1 MLNNKKKTGP
11 IEFVFPI
18 LLFLIFTLSA
28 LFIIL
33 FAAQIYQKIVDDS
46 SINYSA
52 NTALSYVS
60 EKIRQGENGDGIEVG
75 SFRDCDALILHN
87 HVKDVDY
94 ATYLYFYDGALYEFM
109 AESDRVQDMAVGTG
123 TAILEVAD
131 FTITEDDTHLISFTC
146 TDESGNKSEAMIA
159 ISTE

>member
-1 MLNNKKKTGP
+1 MLNTKKKTGP

-75 SFRDCDALILHN
+75 SFEDCDALILHN
-87 HVKDVDY
+87 HVKEVDY
-94 ATYLYFYDGALYEFM
+94 ATYIYFYDGALYEFM
-109 AESDRVQDMAVGTG
+109 AESDRVSEMTVGTG

-131 FTITEDDTHLISFTC
+131 FTITEDDNHLISFTC

>member
-1 MLNNKKKTGP
+1 MQNNKKKTGP

-52 NTALSYVS
+52 NTAISYVS
-60 EKIRQGENGDGIEVG
+60 EKIRQGENKDGIEVG
-75 SFRDCDALILHN
+75 SFQDCDALILHN

-94 ATYLYFYDGALYEFM
+94 ATYIYFYDGSLYEFP
-109 AESDRVQDMAVGTG
+109 T
-123 TAILEVAD
+123 
-131 FTITEDDTHLISFTC
+131 
-146 TDESGNKSEAMIA
+146 
-159 ISTE
+159 